1 MPQPVATVTTPP
13 DARWAAYADG
23 IGHAYLRG
31 GARGMR
37 SLCADVRRLEER
49 WEHPI
54 ATRCDPCTA
63 VLNQVTKD
71 ALVPEG
77 EARALWGDR

>member
-1 MPQPVATVTTPP
+1 MPQPPTTAAP

-23 IGHAYLRG
+23 VGHAYLRS
-31 GARGMR
+31 GARGQR

-49 WEHPI
+49 WERPDI
-54 ATRCDPCTA
+54 TERCLACVD
-63 VLNQVTKD
+63 VLNELTK
-71 ALVPEG
+71 ASLVEG